1 MKHLMLWVQDIML
14 RIATE
19 VLCRS
24 LLAARLYISLALYND
39 ETAANFAVFFLSSTK
54 LKNRRTTCIKTGT
67 KNMGKQFP
75 RFLISNATNTK
86 SKGPFIIH
94 TLPPKFICK
103 PLFDAKRNLVDL
115 TAIEM
120 FNEEDAKLKHVK
132 SAKVFDD
139 MREWYRYSGVH
150 QSDNLEDKIVSDIY
164 SLQFLKE
171 EALTDFTVEQV
182 RDVIKIILPT
192 KAKTI
197 YNGSS
202 SYGLKH
208 FMEHI
213 SQTVLGNGRINK
225 YCSNDV
231 LKDAFELEKFRHME
245 EGPNRYYNI
254 LASELN
260 RAKKLFWNT

>member
-1 MKHLMLWVQDIML
+1 M
-14 RIATE
+14 
-19 VLCRS
+19 
-24 LLAARLYISLALYND
+24 
-39 ETAANFAVFFLSSTK
+39 
-54 LKNRRTTCIKTGT
+54 NRRTTCLKTG
-67 KNMGKQFP
+67 KNYMAKQFP

-86 SKGPFIIH
+86 TKGPFIVH

-115 TAIEM
+115 TSIEM
-120 FNEEDAKLKHVK
+120 FNEEDNAQKYENAHGVL
-132 SAKVFDD
+132 DD
-139 MREWYRYSGVH
+139 MKEWYKYSGMH
-150 QSDNLEDKIVSDIY
+150 QSDNAEDKVLSDIQK
-164 SLQFLKE
+164 LTFLNDD
-171 EALTDFTVEQV
+171 ALTPFTVEQV
-182 RDVIKIILPT
+182 QEVIRIILPS

-208 FMEHI
+208 LMEHI
-213 SQTVLGNGRINK
+213 SQTVLGKGRINK
-225 YCSNDV
+225 YCSNDI
-231 LKDAFELEKFRHME
+231 LKDAFEIENFRHNQ